1 MPIIEEI
8 MQSAG
13 QAGASD
19 VHIIVGTAPK
29 MRVNGELLTM
39 NFPKMTEKDT
49 LEILLGMMTQLQR
62 ERFEE
67 RGEYDMSFSIGKLGR
82 YRVHAYKEKGLS
94 ALTLRLISE
103 QAPLPE
109 SLGIPESVTGICQ
122 KEKGLVLITGASGS
136 GKSTTLAALVNKINY
151 SREVH
156 VVTLESPIE
165 YVHKSGLALISQREI
180 GTDSGSYASA
190 LHAAMREDTDV
201 IFIDEMQ
208 GADVIAAAIAAV
220 EAGHLVFA
228 AMNTADAAAAVEN
241 IMDAFPPTKQKQASM
256 RLANV
261 LEALVT
267 QSLTVSANGKMR
279 SAEFEVTLADEELR
293 RMIQEKKWI

>member
-94 ALTLRLISE
+94 ALTLRLVSE
-103 QAPLPE
+103 QIPLPE
-109 SLGIPESVTGICQ
+109 NLGVPESVIEICE
-122 KEKGLVLITGASGS
+122 KKKGLVLITGASGS

-180 GTDSGSYASA
+180 GTDSGSYVSA

-208 GADVIAAAIAAV
+208 GPDVIAAAIAAV

>member
-1 MPIIEEI
+1 MPMIEEI

-82 YRVHAYKEKGLS
+82 FRVHAYKEKGFS

-109 SLGIPESVTGICQ
+109 NLGIPESVIQICN
-122 KEKGLVLITGASGS
+122 KKKGLVLITGASGS

-151 SREVH
+151 SREAH
-156 VVTLESPIE
+156 VMTLESPIE
-165 YVHKSGLALISQREI
+165 YVHKHQLAMISQREI
-180 GTDSGSYASA
+180 GTDSESYVSA

-201 IFIDEMQ
+201 IFIDEIQ
-208 GADVIAAAIAAV
+208 GADAAAAAIAAAS
-220 EAGHLVFA
+220 AGHLVFA
-228 AMNTADAAAAVEN
+228 AMNAADAAAAVEH
-241 IMDAFPPTKQKQASM
+241 MLDAFPLSKQKQAAM

-267 QSLTVSANGKMR
+267 QSLSISANGKMR
-279 SAEFEVTLADEELR
+279 SAEFEVTLADDKLR
-293 RMIQEKKWI
+293 RIIQERKWI

>member
-19 VHIIVGTAPK
+19 VHIIVGAAPR

-49 LEILLGMMTQLQR
+49 LEILLGMMTQMQR
-62 ERFEE
+62 ECFEE

-82 YRVHAYKEKGLS
+82 YRVHAYREKGLS
-94 ALTLRLISE
+94 ALTLRLVSE
-103 QAPLPE
+103 QAPFPE
-109 SLGIPESVTGICQ
+109 NLGIPESVIEICE
-122 KEKGLVLITGASGS
+122 KKKGLVLVTGASGS
-136 GKSTTLAALVNKINY
+136 GKSTTLAALVNKINH

-156 VVTLESPIE
+156 VMTLESPIE
-165 YVHKSGLALISQREI
+165 YVHKSELAMISQREI

-208 GADVIAAAIAAV
+208 GADVIAAAIAAA

-228 AMNTADAAAAVEN
+228 AMNTADAAAAVEH
-241 IMDAFPPTKQKQASM
+241 IMDAFSPSKQKQTAM

-267 QSLTVSANGKMR
+267 QSLSVSANGKTR

-293 RMIQEKKWI
+293 RMIKEKKWI

>member
-67 RGEYDMSFSIGKLGR
+67 RGEYDMSFSIEKLGR

-94 ALTLRLISE
+94 ALTLRLVSE

-109 SLGIPESVTGICQ
+109 NLGIPESVTGICE
-122 KEKGLVLITGASGS
+122 KKKGLVLITGASGS
-136 GKSTTLAALVNKINY
+136 GKSTTLAALVNKINH

-156 VVTLESPIE
+156 VTTLESPIE
-165 YVHKSGLALISQREI
+165 YVHKPQMAMISQREI
-180 GTDSGSYASA
+180 GTDSGSYVSA

-201 IFIDEMQ
+201 IVIDEMQ
-208 GADVIAAAIAAV
+208 GAEVIAAAIAAAQ
-220 EAGHLVFA
+220 AGHLVFA

-241 IMDAFPPTKQKQASM
+241 IVDAFPLSKQKQASM

-267 QSLTVSANGKMR
+267 QSLTISANGKMR

-293 RMIQEKKWI
+293 RMIQERKWI

>member
-1 MPIIEEI
+1 MPMIEEI
-8 MQSAG
+8 MRSAK

-82 YRVHAYKEKGLS
+82 FRVHAYKEKGLS
-94 ALTLRLISE
+94 ALTLRLVSE

-109 SLGIPESVTGICQ
+109 NLGIPESVTGICE
-122 KEKGLVLITGASGS
+122 KKKGLVLITGASGN
-136 GKSTTLAALVNKINY
+136 GKSTTLAALVNKINL

-156 VVTLESPIE
+156 VITLESPIE
-165 YVHKSGLALISQREI
+165 YVHKSGLAMISQREI
-180 GTDSGSYASA
+180 GTDSGSYLSA
-190 LHAAMREDTDV
+190 LHAAMREDADV

-208 GADVIAAAIAAV
+208 GTDVIAAAIAAV

-228 AMNTADAAAAVEN
+228 AMNTADAAAAVEH
-241 IMDAFPPTKQKQASM
+241 ILDAFPPAKQKQAAV
-256 RLANV
+256 RLANI

-267 QSLTVSANGKMR
+267 QNLSVSANGKMR

-293 RMIQEKKWI
+293 RMIQERKWI

>member
-1 MPIIEEI
+1 MPMIEEI

-82 YRVHAYKEKGLS
+82 FRVHAYKEKGLS
-94 ALTLRLISE
+94 ALTLRLVSE

-109 SLGIPESVTGICQ
+109 NLGIPESVIEICE
-122 KEKGLVLITGASGS
+122 KKKGLVLITGASGS
-136 GKSTTLAALVNKINY
+136 GKSTTLAALVNKINL

-156 VVTLESPIE
+156 VMTLESPIE
-165 YVHKSGLALISQREI
+165 YVHKPGLAMITQREI
-180 GTDSGSYASA
+180 GTDSGSYVSA

-208 GADVIAAAIAAV
+208 GTDVIAAAIAAV

-228 AMNTADAAAAVEN
+228 AMNTADASAAVEH
-241 IMDAFPPTKQKQASM
+241 ILDAFPPTKQKQAAV
-256 RLANV
+256 RLANI

-267 QSLTVSANGKMR
+267 QSLSVSANGKMR

-293 RMIQEKKWI
+293 HMIQEKKWI

>member
-1 MPIIEEI
+1 MPMIEEI

-19 VHIIVGTAPK
+19 VHIIVGTAPR

-82 YRVHAYKEKGLS
+82 YRVHAYKEKGFS
-94 ALTLRLISE
+94 ALTLRLVSE
-103 QAPLPE
+103 QVPLPE
-109 SLGIPESVTGICQ
+109 SLGIPESVIEICE

-136 GKSTTLAALVNKINY
+136 GKSTTLASLVNKINH

-165 YVHKSGLALISQREI
+165 YVHKPGLAMISQREI
-180 GTDSGSYASA
+180 GTDSGSYVSA

-208 GADVIAAAIAAV
+208 GTDVIAAAIAAV

-228 AMNTADAAAAVEN
+228 SMNTADAAAAVEH
-241 IMDAFPPTKQKQASM
+241 MLDAFPFSEQKQAAI

-267 QSLTVSANGKMR
+267 QRLSVSANGKMR

-293 RMIQEKKWI
+293 RTIQERKWI

>member
-1 MPIIEEI
+1 MPMIEEI
-8 MQSAG
+8 MRSAE

-62 ERFEE
+62 ERFEKQ
-67 RGEYDMSFSIGKLGR
+67 GEYDMSFSIAKLGR
-82 YRVHAYKEKGLS
+82 YRVHAYKEKGFP
-94 ALTLRLISE
+94 ALTLRLISG
-103 QAPLPE
+103 QAPFPE
-109 SLGIPESVTGICQ
+109 NLGVPESVIALCE
-122 KEKGLVLITGASGS
+122 KKKGLILITGESGS
-136 GKSTTLAALVNKINY
+136 GKSTTLAALVNKINH

-156 VVTLESPIE
+156 VMTLESPIE
-165 YVHKSGLALISQREI
+165 YVHKHQLAMISQREI
-180 GTDSGSYASA
+180 GTDSPSYVSA

-208 GADVIAAAIAAV
+208 GVDVIAATITAV

-228 AMNTADAAAAVEN
+228 AMDTADAAAAVEH

-256 RLANV
+256 RLANI

-267 QSLTVSANGKMR
+267 QRLVLSANGKMR

-293 RMIQEKKWI
+293 RMIREKKWI

>member
-1 MPIIEEI
+1 MPILEEI
-8 MQSAG
+8 MRSAG
-13 QAGASD
+13 QVGASD

-62 ERFEE
+62 EHFEKQ
-67 RGEYDMSFSIGKLGR
+67 GEYDMSFSIGKLGR

-94 ALTLRLISE
+94 ALTLRLVSE
-103 QAPLPE
+103 QVPLPE
-109 SLGIPESVTGICQ
+109 SLGIPESVTGICE
-122 KEKGLVLITGASGS
+122 KKKGLVLITGVSGS
-136 GKSTTLAALVNKINY
+136 GKSTTLAALVNKINH

-156 VVTLESPIE
+156 VITLESPIE
-165 YVHKSGLALISQREI
+165 YVHKPQMAMISQREI
-180 GTDSGSYASA
+180 GTDSGSYVSA
-190 LHAAMREDTDV
+190 LHAAMREDADV
-201 IFIDEMQ
+201 IVIDEMQ
-208 GADVIAAAIAAV
+208 GPDVAAAAIAAA

-228 AMNTADAAAAVEN
+228 AMNTSDAAAAVEH
-241 IMDAFPPTKQKQASM
+241 ILDAFPFSKQKQASM

-267 QSLTVSANGKMR
+267 QSLVVSANGKMR

-293 RMIQEKKWI
+293 RIIQERKWI

>member
-1 MPIIEEI
+1 MPMIEEI

-19 VHIIVGTAPK
+19 VHIIVGTAPE

-82 YRVHAYKEKGLS
+82 YRVHAYKEKGFS
-94 ALTLRLISE
+94 ALALRLVSE
-103 QAPLPE
+103 QVPLPE
-109 SLGIPESVTGICQ
+109 SLGIPEALTHICE
-122 KEKGLVLITGASGS
+122 KKKGLVLIAGASGS
-136 GKSTTLAALVNKINY
+136 GKSTTLAALVNRINQ

-165 YVHKSGLALISQREI
+165 YVHKPEMAMISQREI
-180 GTDSGSYASA
+180 GTDSGSYVSA

-208 GADVIAAAIAAV
+208 GTDVVAAAIAAA

-228 AMNTADAAAAVEN
+228 AMNTADAAAAVEH
-241 IMDAFPPTKQKQASM
+241 MLDAFPFSKQKQASI

-267 QSLTVSANGKMR
+267 QSLSVSANGKTR

-293 RMIQEKKWI
+293 RTIQERKWI